1 MKPSRLLTALAFF
14 CLTLALS
21 VSVLAA
27 QPKPGVYVK
36 RDGAGKTEA
45 LMYVIA
51 KQGKGPLASAAN
63 ELSITLE
70 AVDAQGNAT
79 EQLVSDYVEGQAVV
93 AGTGLE
99 GFRLRGEN
107 LRNSQTATPDHP
119 HFSPERFSA
128 FWGQH
133 VEYDLPGPDR
143 VVARG
148 CSEKLDGTYVYDG
161 SLECYVTLPAF
172 IFTYEKT
179 FCRNQY
185 EYKHASKGY
194 YALVRDPQKSE
205 YHSGS
210 DYVLQ
215 VNNPPREEHWD
226 LISDYQMNLVMETRN
241 TDSSFLFTGN
251 DYARWSEGAWYG
263 FSGSELG
270 DVNRLFLY
278 QYLFRNAPDL
288 LEKPGT
294 FFRQTDF
301 WKGKADIVTWEIAI
315 MQSENKVETK
325 SGRALVGNHGTVML
339 TKGADDALIN
349 NKTKKKGKKNGKTIP
364 ARTPAPPSR

>member
-1 MKPSRLLTALAFF
+1 MKPSRLLTALAVFL
-14 CLTLALS
+14 LTLALS
-21 VSVLAA
+21 ASVLAA
-27 QPKPGVYVK
+27 QPKLGVYVK

-241 TDSSFLFTGN
+241 AENRFLFTGN
-251 DYARWSEGAWYG
+251 DYSRWSEGAWYG
-263 FSGSELG
+263 FPGL
-270 DVNRLFLY
+270 DLTYVNSLFLY

-288 LEKPGT
+288 LEKPGM
-294 FFRQTDF
+294 FFRQTDS
-301 WKGKADIVTWEIAI
+301 WKGKVDVVTWEIEI
-315 MQSENKVETK
+315 LQPENGGETK
-325 SGRALVGNHGTVML
+325 LGTALVGNHGTVML
-339 TKGADDALIN
+339 EKGADN
-349 NKTKKKGKKNGKTIP
+349 TFKKPKKRGKKK
-364 ARTPAPPSR
+364 